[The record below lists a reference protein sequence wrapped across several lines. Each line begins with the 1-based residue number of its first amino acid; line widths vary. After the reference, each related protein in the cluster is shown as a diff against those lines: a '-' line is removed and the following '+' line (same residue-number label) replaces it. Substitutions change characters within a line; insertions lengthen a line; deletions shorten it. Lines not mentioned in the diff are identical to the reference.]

1 MDKTSDKKWMKLTN
15 NGEWAKHTVHKYCIC
30 LQSIFL
36 FCCQWLCMYRA
47 GLFFFLPMQVSLKS
61 GTNVLYWRT
70 TGVTVG
76 AKVVKP
82 VLIKNIQ
89 IEGAVLW
96 RKYWSHLNS
105 LFDSNVV
112 YILCNVNLFSTLS
125 FSVSLSGVAYMSE
138 CLPCKPGT
146 FSNTP
151 GSASCKPCPRNT
163 YSGRGAS
170 SCTPCDTDTHYA
182 CKHITTL
189 IYTALYACKC
199 WLLPWRWN
207 NLLSLW
213 CSENRVLSILLSQ
226 INRLKLHLVNSY
238 TGCLC
243 MQVLRA

>member
-1 MDKTSDKKWMKLTN
+1 SSWMARGSYVESNRDECSVSLVYAVHLKKPGSVSFDYQYVDNNIFFEFFIQNDQCQEMDKTSDKKWMKLTN
-15 NGEWAKHTVHKYCIC
+15 NGEWAKHT
-30 LQSIFL
+30 
-36 FCCQWLCMYRA
+36 
-47 GLFFFLPMQVSLKS
+47 VSLKS

-89 IEGAVLW
+89 IE
-96 RKYWSHLNS
+96 
-105 LFDSNVV
+105 
-112 YILCNVNLFSTLS
+112 
-125 FSVSLSGVAYMSE
+125 GVAYMSE

-182 CKHITTL
+182 YQQAEITL
-189 IYTALYACKC
+189 
-199 WLLPWRWN
+199 
-207 NLLSLW
+207 
-213 CSENRVLSILLSQ
+213 
-226 INRLKLHLVNSY
+226 
-238 TGCLC
+238 G
-243 MQVLRA
+243 